1 MTFEVFNPEVL
12 GRPRG
17 WNNGML
23 APAGGRVLFVAG
35 QTGVGQVGQAVGGQ
49 TGTGGGGG
57 LAAQFGAALAKAAR
71 VVEAA
76 GGTVADVGRLTIYV
90 TDMEAYR
97 GSLAEVGAEYR
108 AVFGKHFPAM
118 ALVAVTE
125 LVDPRAVVEIE
136 ATAVIGPV
144 GDGRGAGEGEA
155 AEATAAIPQALP
167 EARQDIRETAEK
179 GQP

>member
-1 MTFEVFNPEVL
+1 MTFEIRNPEAL

-35 QTGVGQVGQAVGGQ
+35 QIGVGGKAEAVGGREAAGK
-49 TGTGGGGG
+49 T
-57 LAAQFGAALAKAAR
+57 LAAQFGAALANVLC
-71 VVEAA
+71 VVEEA

-90 TDMEAYR
+90 TDMDAYR
-97 GSLAEVGAEYR
+97 GSLAEVGAAYR

-136 ATAVIGPV
+136 ATAVIPQA
-144 GDGRGAGEGEA
+144 RSGEG
-155 AEATAAIPQALP
+155 QAS
-167 EARQDIRETAEK
+167 
-179 GQP
+179 